1 MIGIRMG
8 TMGLFLGL
16 GLVACAAAPPPT
28 TSPPP
33 SVLAPVN
40 KAKDVTGEAQQK
52 ALELE
57 RFGSETVTPSPTPTS
72 P

>member
-1 MIGIRMG
+1 MSLGI
-8 TMGLFLGL
+8 
-16 GLVACAAAPPPT
+16 VACAAAPPPT

-40 KAKDVTGEAQQK
+40 KAKDTANEVQQK

-57 RFGSETVTPSPTPTS
+57 RLGSETVTPSAAPTP